1 MSAAESANGAAA
13 GNAFTGQLRSRP
25 DTIVLG
31 AGDAAERW
39 TIRVQ
44 SAEAW
49 DAVRFSAPP
58 TEPVIALK
66 ARALEELTPGAGGP
80 EAYVLKLGGVEVLD
94 ESATLA
100 AAGALDGSI
109 FFLAHRRRRP
119 VR

>member
-1 MSAAESANGAAA
+1 MSAAESVRGAAPES
-13 GNAFTGQLRSRP
+13 AFTGQLRSRP

-66 ARALEELTPGAGGP
+66 ARALEELTPRAGGV
-80 EAYVLKLGGVEVLD
+80 EDYVLKLGGVEVLD

-109 FFLAHRRRRP
+109 FLLAHRRRRP